1 MSQDYSVFDRKLLRL
16 RRDRAAAKLDDAGF
30 LFRETAGRLGERLS
44 ETTRQFDL
52 GVDIGCHGGEV
63 AETLIGSSQVK
74 HLVQC
79 DLSPAMAKRA
89 EKHTQKPTIA
99 ADEEFLP
106 FANAR
111 LDLVISN
118 LALHWA
124 NDLPGVLLQI
134 RKALRPDGLFL
145 GCLLGGETL
154 RELRQCLME
163 AELAQAGGASPRVS
177 PFADIRD
184 MGGLMQRAGFAL
196 PMVDAD
202 TITVDY
208 PHAGKLMRDLSNMGE
223 SNCVEKRKI
232 GPLNRSVL
240 GHAAALYQDRFARN
254 DGRITA
260 TFQAIFL
267 TGWAPDASQPAP
279 LKPGQGQVSL
289 VDFLTEDQKN
299 EVP

>member
-1 MSQDYSVFDRKLLRL
+1 MSQDYAIFDRNLLRL

-30 LFRETAGRLGERLS
+30 LFRETAARLRERVS
-44 ETTRQFDL
+44 ETTRHFDL
-52 GVDIGCHGGEV
+52 GADIGCHGGEV
-63 AETLIGSSQVK
+63 ADALTGSEQVK

-79 DLSPAMAKRA
+79 DLSPAMVKRA
-89 EKHTQKPTIA
+89 GKRTHKPGLV
-99 ADEEFLP
+99 ADEEVLP

-118 LALHWA
+118 LSLHWV

-145 GCLLGGETL
+145 GCLFGGETL
-154 RELRQCLME
+154 RELRHCLME
-163 AELAQAGGASPRVS
+163 AELVHTGGVSPRVS

-196 PMVDAD
+196 PMTDAD

-208 PHAGKLMRDLSNMGE
+208 ADAGKLMRDLSDMGE
-223 SNCVEKRKI
+223 SNCVQKRKA
-232 GPLNRSVL
+232 GPLNRAVL
-240 GHAAALYQDRFARN
+240 GHAGALYQDRFARC

-260 TFQAIFL
+260 TFEVIFL
-267 TGWAPDASQPAP
+267 TGWAPHAGQPAA

-289 VDFLTEDQKN
+289 ADFLAGD
-299 EVP
+299 